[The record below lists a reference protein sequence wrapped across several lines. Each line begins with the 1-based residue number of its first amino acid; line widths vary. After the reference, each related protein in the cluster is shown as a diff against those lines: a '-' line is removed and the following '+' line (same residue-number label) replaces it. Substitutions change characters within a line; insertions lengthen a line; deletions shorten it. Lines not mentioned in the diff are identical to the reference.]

1 MRVKPTT
8 TLILLLAVIVSAVG
22 VIYVRHQ
29 NRMLFVE
36 LQALDYEKD
45 HMDVE
50 WGQLQLEQGTLT
62 THGQV
67 EQAARTRLG
76 MINPAPETFV
86 IVRP

>member
-1 MRVKPTT
+1 
-8 TLILLLAVIVSAVG
+8 
-22 VIYVRHQ
+22 
-29 NRMLFVE
+29 MLFVE
-36 LQALDYEKD
+36 LQALSYEKD
-45 HMDVE
+45 RMDVE

-76 MINPAPETFV
+76 MINPVPDSFV

>member
-1 MRVKPTT
+1 MKVKPTT
-8 TLILLLAVIVSAVG
+8 TFILLLAVIVSSVG
-22 VIYVRHQ
+22 VVYVRHQ

-36 LQALDYEKD
+36 LQGLGYEKD
-45 HMDVE
+45 RMDVE

-76 MINPAPETFV
+76 MINPEPDSFV

>member
-1 MRVKPTT
+1 MSVKPTT
-8 TLILLLAVIVSAVG
+8 TLVLSLAIILSSVG
-22 VIYVRHQ
+22 VVYARHQ
-29 NRMLFVE
+29 NRLLFVE
-36 LQALDYEKD
+36 LQALSYEKD
-45 HMDVE
+45 RMDVE

>member
-1 MRVKPTT
+1 MSLKPTT
-8 TLILLLAVIVSAVG
+8 TFILLLAVIVSSVG
-22 VIYVRHQ
+22 VVYARHQ

-36 LQALDYEKD
+36 LQALSYEKD
-45 HMDVE
+45 RMDVE

-76 MINPAPETFV
+76 MINPVPDSFV

>member
-1 MRVKPTT
+1 MSMKPMT
-8 TLILLLAVIVSAVG
+8 TLILLLAVIVSSVG
-22 VIYVRHQ
+22 VVYARHQ

-36 LQALDYEKD
+36 LQALSYEKD
-45 HMDVE
+45 RMDVE

-76 MINPAPETFV
+76 MINPVPDSFV